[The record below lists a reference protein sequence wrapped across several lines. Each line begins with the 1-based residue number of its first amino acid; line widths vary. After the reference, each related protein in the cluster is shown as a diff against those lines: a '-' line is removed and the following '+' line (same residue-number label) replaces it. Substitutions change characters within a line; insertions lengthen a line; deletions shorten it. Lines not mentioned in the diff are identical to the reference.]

1 MPTREPDRHDTWPSL
16 EQILGLIAPGML
28 DVVVAPRGTGV
39 PVADV
44 ALHDA
49 GEDRDDAA
57 RPVPAAGLILL
68 AVGVEAAS
76 PEAVDVLRDAD
87 RAGAAAVVLRRG
99 GRGPRAALVEAAR
112 QGRTALLTR
121 RPGQGWTEVFGRLR
135 TALAHSAPTRSAPGP
150 TGPDGAGGAGG
161 AGGTGGVGG
170 LRLGDLSG
178 LANTVADLVGGAIT
192 IEDPQS
198 RVLAYSRMHHEPDP
212 LRRLTILGQEV
223 PRWRVVELRESGFF
237 QALWSTDDVVHRP
250 ADDRSAER
258 LAIAVRHGSEVL
270 GSIWAAADGRPLA
283 EGAAAALRTA
293 ARAAVPHLS
302 HHRTWGRAAARA
314 REEAVHALLHGPA
327 YAVRDGYA
335 VRDTYAVRDEH
346 AVHDT
351 YAVHDGYA
359 AQDAYA
365 VPDTDPVRGAHG
377 AWAAHDAGIAP
388 DRPYTVM
395 VAEAYDSRA
404 LGAAS
409 GPGPGGAAEQRVLDV
424 LALQAAAYRPGCVT
438 ARSGRRLY
446 VLVPAVDG
454 EADPA
459 RALLATARSVPRSV
473 VFAGVGP
480 VAADLSGLPAS
491 REAAELVVRV
501 LRERSAALPVAE
513 VVSAVAAFGELV
525 PDASVLRVLD
535 RVAPLWTSLSGP
547 VHALVE
553 HDRAH
558 GSEYGA
564 SVTAYLD
571 AFGDTGA
578 AARRLNVHPNTL
590 RYRLRRA
597 RELFGVDL
605 DDPAVRLLADIGL
618 RLAERGTRG
627 PSSR

>member
-1 MPTREPDRHDTWPSL
+1 MPTHEPDRRDTGPSL

-44 ALHDA
+44 ALHDP
-49 GEDRDDAA
+49 GEERDDDA
-57 RPVPAAGLILL
+57 RTASGLILL

-76 PEAVDVLRDAD
+76 PEAIDVLRDAD
-87 RAGAAAVVLRRG
+87 RAGAAAVVMRRG
-99 GRGPRAALVEAAR
+99 SRGPRAALLEAAG

-121 RPGQGWTEVFGRLR
+121 RPGHGWTEVLGRLR
-135 TALAHSAPTRSAPGP
+135 TALVHSAPAFSTTESA
-150 TGPDGAGGAGG
+150 GPDR
-161 AGGTGGVGG
+161 VGG

-198 RVLAYSRMHHEPDP
+198 RVLAYSRMDHEPDP
-212 LRRLTILGQEV
+212 MRRLTILGQEV
-223 PRWRVVELRESGFF
+223 PRWRVDELRESGFF
-237 QALWSTDDVVHRP
+237 QALWSTDDVVRRP

-283 EGAAAALRTA
+283 ESAAAALRTA

-314 REEAVHALLHGPA
+314 REEAVHALL
-327 YAVRDGYA
+327 DGA
-335 VRDTYAVRDEH
+335 AH
-346 AVHDT
+346 AS
-351 YAVHDGYA
+351 
-359 AQDAYA
+359 Q
-365 VPDTDPVRGAHG
+365 
-377 AWAAHDAGIAP
+377 AAHDAGIAA
-388 DRPYTVM
+388 DRPYAVM
-395 VAEAYDSRA
+395 VAQAYDSRA
-404 LGAAS
+404 GGTAS
-409 GPGPGGAAEQRVLDV
+409 GGGTDTGTGAEQRVLDV

-446 VLVPAVDG
+446 VLVPASDG

-459 RALLATARSVPRSV
+459 RTLLATARSVPRSV

-480 VAADLSGLPAS
+480 LAADLSGLPAS

-501 LRERSAALPVAE
+501 LRERAARLPVAE
-513 VVSAVAAFGELV
+513 VVSAVAAFGEV
-525 PDASVLRVLD
+525 VADTSVLRVLD
-535 RVAPLWTSLSGP
+535 RVEPLWKSLSGP
-547 VHALVE
+547 VHAMVE

-558 GSEYGA
+558 GTEYGA
-564 SVTAYLD
+564 SVAAYLD
-571 AFGDTGA
+571 AFGDTGT
-578 AARRLNVHPNTL
+578 AARRLTVHPNTL

-605 DDPAVRLLADIGL
+605 ADPTVRLLADIGL
-618 RLAERGTRG
+618 RIAARSAHGS
-627 PSSR
+627 SSR

>member
-1 MPTREPDRHDTWPSL
+1 MPTHEPDRRDTGPSL
-16 EQILGLIAPGML
+16 QQILGLIAPGML

-44 ALHDA
+44 VLHDP
-49 GEDRDDAA
+49 GEERDDDAWAA
-57 RPVPAAGLILL
+57 SGLILL
-68 AVGVEAAS
+68 AVGVEVAS

-87 RAGAAAVVLRRG
+87 RAGAAAVVMRRG
-99 GRGPRAALVEAAR
+99 GRGPRAALVEAAGR
-112 QGRTALLTR
+112 GRTALLAR
-121 RPGQGWTEVFGRLR
+121 RTGPGRGWTEVLGQLR
-135 TALAHSAPTRSAPGP
+135 TALVQTAPACSATESA
-150 TGPDGAGGAGG
+150 GPDGV
-161 AGGTGGVGG
+161 GGVGG

-198 RVLAYSRMHHEPDP
+198 RVLAYSRMDHEPDP
-212 LRRLTILGQEV
+212 MRRLTILGQEV
-223 PRWRVVELRESGFF
+223 PRWRVDELRESGFF
-237 QALWSTDDVVHRP
+237 QALWSTDDVVRRP

-270 GSIWAAADGRPLA
+270 GSLWAAADGRPLA

-314 REEAVHALLHGPA
+314 REGAVHALLNGAAH
-327 YAVRDGYA
+327 
-335 VRDTYAVRDEH
+335 
-346 AVHDT
+346 
-351 YAVHDGYA
+351 A
-359 AQDAYA
+359 AQ
-365 VPDTDPVRGAHG
+365 
-377 AWAAHDAGIAP
+377 AAHDAGIAA
-388 DRPYTVM
+388 DRPYAVM

-404 LGAAS
+404 VGAAS
-409 GPGPGGAAEQRVLDV
+409 GGQAGAGAEQRVLDV

-446 VLVPAVDG
+446 VLVPAGDG

-459 RALLATARSVPRSV
+459 RTLLATARSVPRSV

-501 LRERSAALPVAE
+501 LRERTAGLPVAE
-513 VVSAVAAFGELV
+513 VVSAVAAFGEV
-525 PDASVLRVLD
+525 VADTSVLRVLD
-535 RVAPLWTSLSGP
+535 RIEPLWKSLSGP
-547 VHALVE
+547 VHAMVE

-558 GSEYGA
+558 GSEYGE
-564 SVTAYLD
+564 SVAAYLG
-571 AFGDTGA
+571 AFGDTGT
-578 AARRLNVHPNTL
+578 AARHLSVHPNTL

-605 DDPAVRLLADIGL
+605 ADPAVRLLADIGL
-618 RLAERGTRG
+618 RIPARGAHG
-627 PSSR
+627 SSRR

>member
-1 MPTREPDRHDTWPSL
+1 MPTHEPDRRDTGPSL

-44 ALHDA
+44 ALHDP
-49 GEDRDDAA
+49 GEERDDDA
-57 RPVPAAGLILL
+57 RTASGLILL

-76 PEAVDVLRDAD
+76 PEAIDVLRDAD
-87 RAGAAAVVLRRG
+87 RAGAAAVVMRRG
-99 GRGPRAALVEAAR
+99 SRGPRAALLEAAG

-121 RPGQGWTEVFGRLR
+121 RPGHGWTEVLGRLR
-135 TALAHSAPTRSAPGP
+135 TALVHSAPAFSTTESA
-150 TGPDGAGGAGG
+150 GPDR
-161 AGGTGGVGG
+161 VGG

-198 RVLAYSRMHHEPDP
+198 RVLAYSRMDHEPDP
-212 LRRLTILGQEV
+212 MRRLTILGQEV
-223 PRWRVVELRESGFF
+223 PRWRVDELRESGFF
-237 QALWSTDDVVHRP
+237 QALWSTDDVVRRP

-283 EGAAAALRTA
+283 ESAAAALRTA

-314 REEAVHALLHGPA
+314 REEAVHALL
-327 YAVRDGYA
+327 DGA
-335 VRDTYAVRDEH
+335 AH
-346 AVHDT
+346 AS
-351 YAVHDGYA
+351 
-359 AQDAYA
+359 Q
-365 VPDTDPVRGAHG
+365 
-377 AWAAHDAGIAP
+377 AAHDAGIAA
-388 DRPYTVM
+388 DRPYAVM
-395 VAEAYDSRA
+395 VAQAYDSRA
-404 LGAAS
+404 GGTAS
-409 GPGPGGAAEQRVLDV
+409 GGGTDTGTGAEQRVLDV

-446 VLVPAVDG
+446 VLVPASDG

-459 RALLATARSVPRSV
+459 RTLLATARSVPRSV

-480 VAADLSGLPAS
+480 LAADLSGLPAS

-501 LRERSAALPVAE
+501 LRERAARLPVAQ
-513 VVSAVAAFGELV
+513 VVSAVAAFGEV
-525 PDASVLRVLD
+525 VADTSVLRVLD
-535 RVAPLWTSLSGP
+535 RVEPLWKSLSGP
-547 VHALVE
+547 VHAMVE

-558 GSEYGA
+558 GTEYGA
-564 SVTAYLD
+564 SVAAYLD
-571 AFGDTGA
+571 AFGDTGT
-578 AARRLNVHPNTL
+578 AARRLTVHPNTL

-605 DDPAVRLLADIGL
+605 ADPTVRLLADIGL
-618 RLAERGTRG
+618 RIAARSAHGS
-627 PSSR
+627 SSR

>member
-1 MPTREPDRHDTWPSL
+1 MPTHEPDRRDTGPSL

-44 ALHDA
+44 ALHDP
-49 GEDRDDAA
+49 GEERDDDA
-57 RPVPAAGLILL
+57 RTASGLILL

-76 PEAVDVLRDAD
+76 PEAIDVLRDAD
-87 RAGAAAVVLRRG
+87 RAGAAAVVMRRG
-99 GRGPRAALVEAAR
+99 SRGPRAALLEAAG

-121 RPGQGWTEVFGRLR
+121 RPGHGWTEVLGRLR
-135 TALAHSAPTRSAPGP
+135 TALVHSAPAFSTTESA
-150 TGPDGAGGAGG
+150 GPDR
-161 AGGTGGVGG
+161 VGG

-198 RVLAYSRMHHEPDP
+198 RVLAYSRMDHEPDP
-212 LRRLTILGQEV
+212 MRRLTILGQEV
-223 PRWRVVELRESGFF
+223 PRWRVDELRESGFF
-237 QALWSTDDVVHRP
+237 QALWSTDDVVRRP

-283 EGAAAALRTA
+283 ESATAALRAA

-314 REEAVHALLHGPA
+314 REEAVHALL
-327 YAVRDGYA
+327 DGA
-335 VRDTYAVRDEH
+335 AH
-346 AVHDT
+346 AS
-351 YAVHDGYA
+351 
-359 AQDAYA
+359 Q
-365 VPDTDPVRGAHG
+365 
-377 AWAAHDAGIAP
+377 AAHDAGIAA
-388 DRPYTVM
+388 DRPYAVM
-395 VAEAYDSRA
+395 VAQAYDSRA
-404 LGAAS
+404 GGTAS
-409 GPGPGGAAEQRVLDV
+409 GGGTDTGTGAEQRVLDV

-446 VLVPAVDG
+446 VLVPASDG

-459 RALLATARSVPRSV
+459 RTLLATARSVPRSV

-480 VAADLSGLPAS
+480 LAADLSGLPAS

-501 LRERSAALPVAE
+501 LRERAARLPVAE
-513 VVSAVAAFGELV
+513 VVSAVAAFGEV
-525 PDASVLRVLD
+525 VADTSVLRVLD
-535 RVAPLWTSLSGP
+535 RVEPLWKSMSGP
-547 VHALVE
+547 VHAMVE

-558 GSEYGA
+558 GTEYSA
-564 SVTAYLD
+564 SVAAYLD
-571 AFGDTGA
+571 AFGDTGT
-578 AARRLNVHPNTL
+578 AARRLTVHPNTL

-597 RELFGVDL
+597 RELFGIDL
-605 DDPAVRLLADIGL
+605 ADPTVRLLADIGL
-618 RLAERGTRG
+618 RIAARSAHGS
-627 PSSR
+627 SSR